1 MNSIYGNIDDLYLFF
16 CVVEEG
22 SLQKASV
29 KLHQPISTMSRRLSL
44 LEQRLGFRLLEKR
57 GRELVATESGHIAF
71 SSLQSV
77 MEHLEYAFDDIQTQ
91 TQLVSGTL
99 RLALPNNFYRNF
111 VAEVVEQFIETYPL
125 VNIELMLSQ
134 DVLTPASDRDL
145 TMTFDLTGME
155 DMVARPLFSS
165 LHQFYTSHHYLA
177 RFGPIE
183 TLQEL
188 ANADWVLTDSH
199 GDINVYQGEQVVDV
213 IKVKPKLVI
222 NDINAVIRA
231 VEKGIG
237 VTSLPVHKLAK
248 QLDLVPI
255 MPDYNRGARQSY
267 LVYRARKY
275 QPKALT
281 LFIDALITAAKT
293 LEDAAPLV
301 GGASHRLSD
310 SSYIME

>member
-22 SLQKASV
+22 SLQKASI
-29 KLHQPISTMSRRLSL
+29 KLHQPVSTMSRRLSL

-71 SSLQSV
+71 SSVKSV

-99 RLALPNNFYRNF
+99 RLALPNNFYRTF

-125 VNIELMLSQ
+125 VNIELMLSR
-134 DVLTPASDRDL
+134 DLLTPASDRDL

-165 LHQFYTSHHYLA
+165 LHQFYTSQSYLD
-177 RFGPIE
+177 RYGPIE

-188 ANADWVLTDSH
+188 ASADWVLTDSTDVITVYR
-199 GDINVYQGEQVVDV
+199 GDQVVDV
-213 IKVKPKLVI
+213 MQIKPKLVI
-222 NDINAVIRA
+222 NDINAVARA

-255 MPDYNRGARQSY
+255 MASHNRGARQAY

-275 QPKALT
+275 QPKALA
-281 LFIDALITAAKT
+281 LFIEALITAAKT
-293 LEDAAPLV
+293 IAEEAPLID
-301 GGASHRLSD
+301 GAS
-310 SSYIME
+310 